1 MIIKINCLSMLNLF
15 QWKPYQEVMFELAS
29 VVTIIRSDL
38 GFVPAVKYNL
48 FSILFG
54 MLQLSIPILR
64 IFTTELVLY
73 M

>member
-1 MIIKINCLSMLNLF
+1 MSGLVYVCR
-15 QWKPYQEVMFELAS
+15 FEFAS

-54 MLQLSIPILR
+54 MLQLSITILQLS
-64 IFTTELVLY
+64 ITELYVVHVEY
-73 M
+73 C